1 MNIYSKIAL
10 MACGV
15 AIASSAI
22 TVVAVDKLE
31 NKYSISPSSYSSEAP
46 SSGGSF
52 YTVAHGVT
60 PPTDFT
66 HAAESTINGV
76 VSIKSFASPRGYNG
90 YGSRQQQQTP
100 FSDPLFD
107 FFFGSPSGRGS
118 RPQQQQPSEKAEQQ
132 IGPVSYTHLT

>member
-31 NKYSISPSSYSSEAP
+31 NKYSIAASSYHADAP
-46 SSGGSF
+46 VGGSF
-52 YTVAHGVT
+52 YTVAQGVT

-66 HAAESTINGV
+66 LPLKALSTV
-76 VSIKSFASPRGYNG
+76 LSV
-90 YGSRQQQQTP
+90 
-100 FSDPLFD
+100 
-107 FFFGSPSGRGS
+107 
-118 RPQQQQPSEKAEQQ
+118 
-132 IGPVSYTHLT
+132 